1 MANAILVKG
10 SYSESNTKTLFF
22 NDMSVAKSDWVE
34 AKDKSNDYV
43 YSADI
48 ECEGI
53 TADYMPS
60 VVFGIVEATS
70 GNYAPICNSGVNEKG
85 NGIVTIYAKQ
95 IPESDISGITIS
107 AVIRTE

>member
-22 NDMSVAKSDWVE
+22 NDRSVAKSAWKE
-34 AKDKSNDYV
+34 SKDKSTDYI

-48 ECEGI
+48 ECKGI

-70 GNYAPICNSGVNEKG
+70 GNFAPICNSGDGV
-85 NGIVTIYAKQ
+85 VTIYAKQ
-95 IPESDISGITIS
+95 IPESDITGITVS
-107 AVIRTE
+107 AVIQAE